1 MGNRGSLY
9 IASVIGLSLACLI
22 FFIQETAA
30 CQASPDR
37 ISFMWAL
44 VEDATPQPNGMMLL
58 GYRDEETVQITHVSY
73 HRVSSIL
80 PGIQP
85 ALSEAEAEHH
95 TLLFTDGSLGA
106 LTYVIFKEA
115 LYFGTDLDNIGL
127 PRRVWLDSEEDGLN
141 GNELL
146 VFNHLDITIP

>member
-1 MGNRGSLY
+1 MGKRGSLY
-9 IASVIGLSLACLI
+9 VASAIGLSLTGLL
-22 FFIQETAA
+22 FFNQETAA
-30 CQASPDR
+30 CQAVPDQ
-37 ISFMWAL
+37 IAFTWAL

-58 GYRDEETVQITHVSY
+58 EYRDEESLKITHVSY
-73 HRVSSIL
+73 HRVSRIL

-85 ALSEAEAEHH
+85 ALSAAEAEHH

-115 LYFGTDLDNIGL
+115 LYYGTDIDNIGL

-146 VFNHLDITIP
+146 VFNQFDITIP